1 MNRLTNVT
9 GLAALACV
17 AVGLNIAVLTQNP
30 FSVAAMTLL
39 GLGILAGGVWIALV
53 LWATARHSRHE
64 GRALYGL
71 STVLGSIVF
80 LGICVVVYAFAAHTD
95 KAWDL
100 TQEGRRQLAP
110 QTIQVL
116 ENLSKDVSV
125 IGFFLQIDDELVK
138 IAQEKTVR
146 FLEMCQR
153 HTPHLKVEILDPQID
168 RPRLE
173 GLGITHAST
182 QGTIVIRC
190 GTRQKVVT
198 LGGASPRLEEREF
211 TNSLI
216 NVVRDAQPKVCFLSG
231 HGERS
236 IEDENESTGGSGL
249 KLLLEGEAY
258 TTERV
263 AIRIT
268 QPEVPAD
275 CDVLVVNGVAV
286 SGPQSDLHPEEIR
299 AIQEYLD
306 RGGRMLVMIDPWARV
321 RQGGLQQDQFLPW
334 LHRNFG
340 IVVGEDMVVSPET
353 GWSVELTPNT
363 SAFPPMGPDDEFRA
377 SFSQRHSIT
386 TDSDQPMVFA
396 VARSVRLEPKLPD
409 GVVGS
414 ELLRTPPS
422 FYAETDVVA
431 LKETGKAYKSPDEAD
446 GPVPVAVAV
455 TTKTDFQVGDTGQ
468 TRDARIVVVGD
479 SDFASNAQLTVVPG
493 NLNFILN
500 AMAWLSENE
509 ELIAIRSTGKQDAPV
524 LLTAADRRV
533 VVYAAVL
540 GTLQAVI
547 VVGFIVYLKRRRYQ

>member
-39 GLGILAGGVWIALV
+39 GLGILAGGVWVALV